1 MAVFLGYTEPIS
13 LIKRKVI
20 TKMKTKDIVYIV
32 GGLILGIGV
41 GVVIATVIGG
51 GNSGVT
57 EDQVRS
63 IVNDAVSNQGVS
75 PSADDIVQAV
85 ITTLRGPNAPARNSV
100 TTAGQTRDV
109 NSTFFLVPIEE
120 AGSWLETV
128 EKIEFDAEVT
138 TENLELLYND
148 ITSESQLALYFT
160 LPERVT
166 TVNSVLSVVYNAML
180 TTVGVAPEEAMVQGE
195 ATAPSYV
202 VCLGLDNDPY
212 SLSGPLLYFYMQL
225 PNDVAASQLL
235 DAEGKLP
242 TGWEQLDGP
251 RENSMLWTAEC
262 YDPASD
268 ESAIE

>member
-1 MAVFLGYTEPIS
+1 
-13 LIKRKVI
+13 
-20 TKMKTKDIVYIV
+20 MKTKDIVYIV
-32 GGLILGIGV
+32 GGLILGIVV

-85 ITTLRGPNAPARNSV
+85 ITTLRGPNAPASNSV